1 MSIND
6 ADGLLPSPSI
16 QNNRRKDNDKSK
28 RKESRQKK
36 EESSPKRLKVQDLKP
51 GWLMESPARY
61 NRTISKLED
70 RQSDES
76 PVKSPVRKR
85 KGDLNPTSPSP
96 QRTRNIDIES
106 PIASP
111 SRSSKVIDSPSKRER
126 LAWKELLE
134 DSGSENVYRVSGEV
148 KEKKSIPQDN
158 STSTV
163 SQTILERIT
172 NLPSEKP
179 QLKSGTPNF
188 KKLPSEGNNVKVY
201 GEVRSYLAGDDT
213 SNNEKEDIVDQPSSL
228 DISEVKLKGRQSL
241 LKQDIEYNLESIGY
255 LTHKQLQ
262 QLIPK
267 VQNFRSQLNVDLRKI
282 LTAKNYSDIHSEI
295 IYWIIKNELIDS
307 QKIPLSIYETKL
319 NSYKTQNP
327 SKQEIFT
334 LLKDLGDGNHK

>member
-1 MSIND
+1 MSSND

-16 QNNRRKDNDKSK
+16 QNNGRREKQKSK
-28 RKESRQKK
+28 RRESRQRQ

-51 GWLMESPARY
+51 GWFMESPPRY
-61 NRTISKLED
+61 NRAISKLEN
-70 RQSDES
+70 RQSEES

-111 SRSSKVIDSPSKRER
+111 SRSSKVIDSPSRRER

-134 DSGSENVYRVSGEV
+134 DSGSENVYRVSKEV
-148 KEKKSIPQDN
+148 KEKNYIPQDN

-188 KKLPSEGNNVKVY
+188 KKPFSEGNNVKVY

-213 SNNEKEDIVDQPSSL
+213 SNNEEEDIVDQPSSL
-228 DISEVKLKGRQSL
+228 DISDVKLKGRQSL

-267 VQNFRSQLNVDLRKI
+267 VQHFRSQLNIDLRKI

-307 QKIPLSIYETKL
+307 QKVPLSIYETKL
-319 NSYKTQNP
+319 KSYKKLNP
-327 SKQEIFT
+327 SKDEIFT
-334 LLKDLGDGNHK
+334 LLKRLGGGNHK